1 MTLSRRR
8 FLGGAALAGV
18 CRAAP
23 RRVRREVFLRSPG
36 KGIAVMAFAYYTR
49 TRGGDMMSIEQRW
62 SRSDTVDAAYYR
74 YSTDYGRSWGAP
86 VEVATGEKRP
96 GGMWRKHPRGGW
108 VDPATGRFIEFWV
121 EGTLPTD
128 DPLEGLRQW
137 NIFYTVSRGEPR
149 QVVHKGAEF
158 DERHPLPG
166 VWTGKNC
173 AMLGDNTCRPLARP
187 GGEILLPVEVSPLG
201 PDGALYN
208 PGGGY
213 TYHDAAVLHGRWK
226 GDRLAWEMGELI
238 RGDPERSTRG
248 MVEPTIAELDGGR
261 LLLVMRGSNDRR
273 PERPSYR
280 WVSYS
285 TDGGWKWTR
294 PEPWTYD
301 RGEPFFSPSAC
312 SQLLRHSSGRLYWL
326 GNINQTNPKGNRPR
340 YPFQIGEVDRAG
352 GRLVRA
358 SVRLVDDLQPGE
370 DPLLTLSNFYARED
384 RRTREI
390 CVHMTRLFALP
401 GGWEGDAMLYRIPV

>member
-1 MTLSRRR
+1 
-8 FLGGAALAGV
+8 
-18 CRAAP
+18 
-23 RRVRREVFLRSPG
+23 
-36 KGIAVMAFAYYTR
+36 MAYAYYTR
-49 TRGGDMMSIEQRW
+49 SKGGDMMSIEQRW

-74 YSTDYGRSWGAP
+74 DSTDHGRSWGPP
-86 VEVATGEKRP
+86 VAVATGEKRQ
-96 GGMWRKHPRGGW
+96 GGTWRKHPRGGW
-108 VDPATGRFIEFWV
+108 VDPSTGRYLEFWL

-137 NIFYTVSRGEPR
+137 NIFYTVSKGEPH

-158 DERHPLPG
+158 NERHPLPG

-173 AMLGDNTCRPLARP
+173 AMLGDNTCQPLARP

-226 GDRLAWEMGELI
+226 GDRLEWEMSDLI

-261 LLLVMRGSNDRR
+261 LILVMRGSNDRR
-273 PERPSYR
+273 PEQPSYR

-285 TDGGWKWTR
+285 TDGGWKWTK

-301 RGEPFFSPSAC
+301 HGEPFFSPSAC

-326 GNINQTNPKGNRPR
+326 GNINPANPKGNRPR
-340 YPFQIGEVDRAG
+340 YPFQIGEVDRTS
-352 GRLVRA
+352 GRLLRA

-370 DPLLTLSNFYARED
+370 DPQLTLSNFYARED

-390 CVHMTRLFALP
+390 CLHMTRLFALP
-401 GGWEGDAMLYRIPV
+401 NGWEGDAMLYRIPV